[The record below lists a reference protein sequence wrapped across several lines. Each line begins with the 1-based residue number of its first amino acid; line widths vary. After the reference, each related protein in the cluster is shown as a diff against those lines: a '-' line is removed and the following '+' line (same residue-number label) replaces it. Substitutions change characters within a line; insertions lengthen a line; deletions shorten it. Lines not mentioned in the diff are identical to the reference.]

1 MRMWKQFDS
10 NEIYLTILIAFFF
23 VVFFLL
29 LRKKIFKP
37 HITLLSLVWGFSV
50 GILIEFT
57 IGGGLLDFY
66 RVNDS
71 NSYEIMDLVYF
82 LLFSPFGYF
91 FFYFYHRFKIN
102 KKKVI
107 FYVFAWAIVGVSAH
121 WMFTQLGIITL
132 QKGYHIALSFPI
144 FLVIQTL
151 SVIFYEQIKYRE
163 NIFQSPIG
171 D

>member
-1 MRMWKQFDS
+1 MKMWKQFDN
-10 NEIYLTILIAFFF
+10 NEIYLLILLTFVF
-23 VVFFLL
+23 VVLFLV

-37 HITLLSLVWGFSV
+37 HITLLSLVWGFTV

-71 NSYEIMDLVYF
+71 NSYEVTDVVYF

-107 FYVFAWAIVGVSAH
+107 FYVFAWAIVGVGAH
-121 WMFTQLGIITL
+121 WLFTQLGIINL
-132 QKGYHIALSFPI
+132 QKGFRIAYSFPI

-151 SVIFYEQIKYRE
+151 TAILYEQIKYRE
-163 NIFQSPIG
+163 NIFQSPMG

>member
-1 MRMWKQFDS
+1 MRMWKQFDT
-10 NEIYLTILIAFFF
+10 NEVYLLILLTLVYI
-23 VVFFLL
+23 VLFLV

-50 GILIEFT
+50 GIAIEFT

-66 RVNDS
+66 MLNDS
-71 NSYEIMDLVYF
+71 NSYEVMDVLYF

-91 FFYFYHRFKIN
+91 FFYFYHRLKIN
-102 KKKVI
+102 KEKVI
-107 FYVFAWAIVGVSAH
+107 FYVLAWATVGVSAH
-121 WMFTQLGIITL
+121 WLFTQLGIITL

-163 NIFQSPIG
+163 NIFESPIG